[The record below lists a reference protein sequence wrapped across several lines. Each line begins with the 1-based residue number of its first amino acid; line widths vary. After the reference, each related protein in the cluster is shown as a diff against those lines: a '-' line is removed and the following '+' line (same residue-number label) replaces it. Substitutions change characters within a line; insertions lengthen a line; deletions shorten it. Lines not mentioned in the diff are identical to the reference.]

1 MVWFIN
7 NGKIVYKNQKR
18 KDLKRLIK
26 RKTLK
31 NLKETNLLE
40 VILTKQIKHNIE
52 KKNLISIFN
61 KLLWKNSNKISWI
74 VPIGFL
80 MVQIN
85 SFKEEFLLFKEY
97 KVYYNYI
104 KFLLNYMEVVHQV

>member
-1 MVWFIN
+1 M
-7 NGKIVYKNQKR
+7 YKNQKR

-61 KLLWKNSNKISWI
+61 KLL
-74 VPIGFL
+74 
-80 MVQIN
+80 
-85 SFKEEFLLFKEY
+85 
-97 KVYYNYI
+97 
-104 KFLLNYMEVVHQV
+104 